1 MKNIDF
7 KKVIA
12 WLGVVLRCQICQ
24 HKYSFDRIQ
33 VIETIYDE
41 QTNDARVMIHAD
53 CEKCKSSVMC
63 NIDITGPDIVS
74 VGVITD
80 LTSKDTMK
88 FRKYNPINT
97 NDVINIHKTLKNFN
111 GDLVKV
117 LKNSK

>member
-24 HKYSFDRIQ
+24 FKYNFERIQ

-74 VGVITD
+74 VGMITD
-80 LTSKDTMK
+80 LTSKDTIK

-97 NDVINIHKTLKNFN
+97 DDIINIHKTLKKFDGN
-111 GDLVKV
+111 LVKAIG
-117 LKNSK
+117 KI